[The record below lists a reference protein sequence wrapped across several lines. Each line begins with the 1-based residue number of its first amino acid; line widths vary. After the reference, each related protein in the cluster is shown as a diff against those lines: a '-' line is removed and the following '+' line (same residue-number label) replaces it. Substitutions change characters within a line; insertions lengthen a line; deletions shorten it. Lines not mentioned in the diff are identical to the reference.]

1 MSLDK
6 VLQSVVKSVPEAVAS
21 GYIDLESGML
31 LGIQTVDAHPS
42 NVIDVLAAATSD
54 LFQGSNVRMIENM
67 FKKMRG
73 LEGKNV
79 NYFQEIIVNS
89 ENLVH
94 IFCRSKRH
102 AAHVL
107 CVVCRVSTNL
117 GMALT
122 KTRQAILSCEKAF

>member
-6 VLQSVVKSVPEAVAS
+6 VLQSVVKSVPEAVAT
-21 GYIDLESGML
+21 GYIDLDSGML

-54 LFQGSNVRMIENM
+54 LFQGANVRMIENM

-73 LEGKNV
+73 IESKNV
-79 NYFQEIIVNS
+79 HYFQEIIVNS
-89 ENLVH
+89 DNLVH

-102 AAHVL
+102 TSHVL

-122 KTRQAILSCEKAF
+122 KTRQAVLGCEKAF